1 MADWA
6 SNFVLAFEKK
16 DDVSKPPAKTESKS
30 KIAATSSV
38 PKKVASAISQDA
50 EEAEDA
56 EEEAPDVA
64 DSDTDNGQVQ
74 EEDAISA
81 DQEKK
86 YCPRSPEY
94 HPSEEENV
102 VTDVKKRGEKKPA
115 SEKSAKQP
123 KKPRK
128 TPEETTKPT
137 PAKAPRTMKTE
148 TAAETTTLPNK
159 RPVPTASESNTAT
172 KRPRVEDGSTNSTK
186 APPPTIAKKQPVP
199 APHVPEVNAPQS
211 PKAPR
216 QPRKRISQGGGNN
229 KKPTPPQEENGDD
242 IEQTAT
248 ESTLEEAPP
257 VKPKTQPGRPKGSK
271 NTNPSTPKP
280 SIVKTDGPTKKVQS
294 TTTPTKASV
303 VKTKELA
310 VAVEQD
316 EDDDKEVVCTED
328 GHTIMEKVLAND
340 NKNVM
345 LIYNEEKARKAY
357 FEKLFSHVEH
367 LGTPATQSRQMK
379 SLLAQAKKAI
389 ERLDDVIM
397 LVGTSRAVY
406 EVNEATLRLQASL
419 SSS

>member
-1 MADWA
+1 M
-6 SNFVLAFEKK
+6 
-16 DDVSKPPAKTESKS
+16 SKPPVKTETKS
-30 KIAATSSV
+30 KIASSSSV
-38 PKKVASAISQDA
+38 PKKVASAISQDT

-74 EEDAISA
+74 EEDVTSA
-81 DQEKK
+81 DQENTKA
-86 YCPRSPEY
+86 YIPRSPEY

-102 VTDVKKRGEKKPA
+102 VPEVKKRSEKKA
-115 SEKSAKQP
+115 TSEKSTKQP

-128 TPEETTKPT
+128 APEETTKPT
-137 PAKAPRTMKTE
+137 PSKAPRAMKTE
-148 TAAETTTLPNK
+148 TAAETTLSNK
-159 RPVPTASESNTAT
+159 RPTPAASESNTAT
-172 KRPRVEDGSTNSTK
+172 KRPRVEDGGSSAK
-186 APPPTIAKKQPVP
+186 APPPTIVKKQTVPP
-199 APHVPEVNAPQS
+199 APVSEVSEPQS

-216 QPRKRISQGGGNN
+216 QPRKRISQGGNN
-229 KKPTPPQEENGDD
+229 KKSPPQEENGDD
-242 IEQTAT
+242 GTEQTAT
-248 ESTLEEAPP
+248 EFTLEEAPP

-280 SIVKTDGPTKKVQS
+280 SIVKTDGGTKKAQS
-294 TTTPTKASV
+294 TNTPAKTSV
-303 VKTKELA
+303 VKTKELV

-316 EDDDKEVVCTED
+316 EADDKEILCTED
-328 GHTIMEKVLAND
+328 GHAIMEKVLAND

-345 LIYNEEKARKAY
+345 LIYNEEKAKKAY

-367 LGTPATQSRQMK
+367 LGTPATQSRQMR

-406 EVNEATLRLQASL
+406 EVNEATLRLERSL